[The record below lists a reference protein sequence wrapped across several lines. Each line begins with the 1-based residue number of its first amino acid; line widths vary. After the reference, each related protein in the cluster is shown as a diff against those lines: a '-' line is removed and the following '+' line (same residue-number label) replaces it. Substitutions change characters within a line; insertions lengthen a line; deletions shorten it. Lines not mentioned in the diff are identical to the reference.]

1 MVHLLVI
8 VIVVG
13 LVDSA
18 NPSTI
23 VPALYFAAGKDAHTS
38 LLGFIAGV
46 FATNLVAG
54 VAIALG
60 PGRALM
66 SVVPRPG
73 DEARHLIELAGGAMT
88 LALAVALWLARR
100 RLEGH
105 VSRNTERI
113 DRSSLVVGAG
123 IMLVELPT
131 ALPYFAVIASVVGSE
146 RAPAT
151 EVVLLAIFNAV
162 FVLPLLAILVARAV
176 AGDRATRWLE
186 RLRASLDERLAIL
199 MPALVL
205 LVSIALLGTGGYGI
219 LTD

>member
-23 VPALYFAAGKDAHTS
+23 APALYFATGKEARTS
-38 LLGFIAGV
+38 LFGFIAGV

-54 VAIALG
+54 VLLVVG
-60 PGRALM
+60 PGHALM
-66 SVVPRPG
+66 SAVPRPG
-73 DEARHLIELAGGAMT
+73 DEARHLIELATGAAT
-88 LALAVALWLARR
+88 LALAAGLWLGRR
-100 RLEGH
+100 AIHKH
-105 VSRNTERI
+105 VSRTTERV
-113 DRSSLVVGAG
+113 DRSSLLVGAG

-131 ALPYFAVIASVVGSE
+131 ALPYFAVIATVVGSE
-146 RAPAT
+146 RSLPT

-162 FVLPLLAILVARAV
+162 FALPLLAILAARAV
-176 AGDRATRWLE
+176 AGEPAERWLE
-186 RLRASLDERLAIL
+186 RLRGQLDARLAAL
-199 MPALVL
+199 VPALVL
-205 LVSIALLGTGGYGI
+205 LVAVALLSAGGYGV